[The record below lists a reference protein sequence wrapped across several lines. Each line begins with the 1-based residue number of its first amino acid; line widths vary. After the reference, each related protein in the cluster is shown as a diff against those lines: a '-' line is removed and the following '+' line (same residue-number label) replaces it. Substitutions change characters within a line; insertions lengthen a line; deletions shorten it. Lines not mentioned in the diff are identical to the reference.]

1 LKNLMEKDFF
11 KSINYL
17 HLIKVNVL
25 KSGRDF
31 LLRFSINL
39 IVKNQSS
46 LDPPAT
52 CRAGFCFFSLRKSK
66 I

>member
-39 IVKNQSS
+39 IVKN
-46 LDPPAT
+46 
-52 CRAGFCFFSLRKSK
+52 
-66 I
+66 